1 MSRENAPSASKINR
15 KGLDQALQVMKLH
28 DLGHSNAEIAQKL
41 GMPEA
46 QVESYFMVRHNPNPN
61 LTTTDKT
68 LAVAVGG
75 VTTLVVDALLNKYA
89 DRSGNYYK
97 KRHIVSGVCVSMV
110 GVGAY
115 GVTDNEEYLWG
126 AAGSIAGIG
135 LAYLIE

>member
-1 MSRENAPSASKINR
+1 MSRENAPSASHINR

-41 GMPEA
+41 GMTEA
-46 QVESYFMVRHNPNPN
+46 QVESYFMVRHNPNP
-61 LTTTDKT
+61 TTMDKT
-68 LAVAVGG
+68 LSFASGG

-89 DRSGNYYK
+89 DRNGNYYK

-115 GVTDNEEYLWG
+115 GLTDNEEYLW
-126 AAGSIAGIG
+126 ATAGSIVGIG

>member
-1 MSRENAPSASKINR
+1 MSRENAPSASKTNR
-15 KGLDQALQVMKLH
+15 KGLDQALQVMELH

-41 GMPEA
+41 GMTEA
-46 QVESYFMVRHNPNPN
+46 QVESYFMVRHNPNP
-61 LTTTDKT
+61 TTMDKT
-68 LAVAVGG
+68 LAFASGG

-89 DRSGNYYK
+89 DRNGNYYK

-115 GVTDNEEYLWG
+115 GLTDNEEYLW
-126 AAGSIAGIG
+126 ATAGSIVGIG